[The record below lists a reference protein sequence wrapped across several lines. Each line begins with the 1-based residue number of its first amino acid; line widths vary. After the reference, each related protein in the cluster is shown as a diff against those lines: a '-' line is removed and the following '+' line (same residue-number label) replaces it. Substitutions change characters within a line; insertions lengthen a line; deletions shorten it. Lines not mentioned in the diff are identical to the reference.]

1 MEKTKFPLL
10 TYRRITIQELSKSR
24 TWQLTSR
31 CINLYDFRDIFIYL
45 SIGYSFVLSI
55 HPSFYPFIHP
65 SIYLIKSSR
74 CPGLKLQ
81 ISDCKIGVSDEVAT
95 FPHGSGSVAKR
106 LDDECDVKCCGRGAE
121 RCVWED
127 AGFSCRLSQN
137 TVSGCWFMWSQ
148 FVRNTHA
155 DLLNTDRN
163 QNTPSSLKARWWW
176 HDLTVPE
183 KIQIYFMSKWLA
195 FLLRI
200 KEWSSQYI

>member
-1 MEKTKFPLL
+1 MISEIF
-10 TYRRITIQELSKSR
+10 LS
-24 TWQLTSR
+24 
-31 CINLYDFRDIFIYL
+31 IYL
-45 SIGYSFVLSI
+45 LVIHSFYPSIHRSMYLSFIQLLFYLCI
-55 HPSFYPFIHP
+55 HPSFYPFIHPSFYHPSIHP

-81 ISDCKIGVSDEVAT
+81 VSDCKIGVSDEVAT

-121 RCVWED
+121 RCMWED
-127 AGFSCRLSQN
+127 AGFSCSLSQN

-183 KIQIYFMSKWLA
+183 KIKIYFMSKWLA
-195 FLLRI
+195 FHLRI